1 MLQTSNN
8 VNEFNKRLLEIID
21 KAGIDT
27 SKIAFY
33 NQLSLE
39 RVTNSKAD
47 DYTAFAMLSLIEQML
62 PKTTSTSGYAKID
75 MGKKKKKWG
84 DKQE

>member
-47 DYTAFAMLSLIEQML
+47 DYTAFSLLSLIEQIAGGT
-62 PKTTSTSGYAKID
+62 KTDKMSDTNKP
-75 MGKKKKKWG
+75 KKKKWG